1 MENTSTSNIC
11 NFDSIECNG
20 TIRLITHNTKIPK
33 STESIISVGM
43 YLCQI
48 HYNRFI
54 LNEIRNINYNK
65 SCEHPKHDEYKNQSK
80 NTKKKSKKLTLEKVP
95 KRLIEVLGLN
105 EYSEICGMCKY
116 RTDKDPV
123 YLQDKNYKAPIL
135 IKINNLNN
143 NNNLQDE
150 SIEAIQDESIEVIQ
164 DESMEV
170 IQNESMEFIQNKSTE
185 AKQIKTCQHPK
196 HNEYLNQ
203 SKNTNKQFNLRKVP
217 TRLIKVLELD
227 EFAMI
232 CNMCTKRTDKDS
244 QYLEAEKYEAPISRK
259 NNDKNISKIGNH
271 TYLFRKD
278 ILYTGEELQQ
288 FELDYQ
294 EIITQLKISS
304 EIRLSSKIIK
314 MSNILYNNQH
324 RLNLKPIYD
333 PIAFK
338 TMLETADKDLIGFF
352 DELYAGTN
360 PNTKSETTNNN
371 NKKKLVSLCYFLA
384 SINNKYINGIKVDI
398 GSYLETSGASSSSID
413 TLANIGISVTRKTV
427 NRKKNLISNE
437 HQQTVDD
444 YCLQNIENMFI
455 LNIDDY
461 HNIHRRNQPTLLQ
474 THNIYHFVT
483 ILLNTNTKIPK
494 IPFYSL
500 NNFSIHNPKGID
512 SEIIINSIKDNFMD
526 KLGKSYYMQKESWKN
541 FLIED
546 TYENRVELLN
556 IHNYDGR
563 IQNYHELRS
572 MSNSKLI
579 DFILHPLHST
589 KDYIECLDYVFK
601 AFERLENIEENYLNN
616 FIIPVIADWPGQVNI
631 RRAITLRIKKGINS
645 GVPEQVLNLIPMI
658 GPLHVSLN
666 SRETLFQT
674 YHFFFEMLYHN
685 LFGDKK
691 ILSQKPKQTVINLIL
706 HLTYHG
712 WKNIRNIV
720 TKRFGNLKD
729 AEYQMM
735 IDLLDNSIP
744 LTLDIYAILF
754 RSGFFEG
761 YLESTVKIW
770 ILFQRLRR
778 HNYNKAPLMFLSDVF
793 YWTSKNH
800 PIINI
805 LRNNLP
811 IFNDYFVENF
821 HSSLRHQTAE
831 SNSELQIIQK
841 AKIIDAERNNNPFK
855 NSFVNLRN
863 PAKSQIKELK
873 SLEKKVSLFLFSIF
887 DKIYQ
892 NIGNTKQINND
903 RYPKFYLPSFDIEVD
918 VRVLPLGWNTQKIP
932 ADDKFCDADNCLLS
946 NSIDLSNGI
955 VLLCGHSFH
964 KECLSTLYND
974 KCNFCFDYLSSG
986 IKKNIES
993 LNQRLFTSL
1002 RENEIP
1008 LFENE
1013 NNNDDENDEEENIEN
1028 ILERTECDVENQYDI
1043 MYLQWLNYNSI

>member
-1 MENTSTSNIC
+1 MDNTSTFSNIC

-20 TIRLITHNTKIPK
+20 RIKPITYNTKIPK
-33 STESIISVGM
+33 STELIISVG
-43 YLCQI
+43 I
-48 HYNRFI
+48 
-54 LNEIRNINYNK
+54 
-65 SCEHPKHDEYKNQSK
+65 
-80 NTKKKSKKLTLEKVP
+80 
-95 KRLIEVLGLN
+95 LIEVLELN
-105 EYSEICGMCKY
+105 ESSEICSMCRNK
-116 RTDKDPV
+116 TDKDSE
-123 YLQDKNYKAPIL
+123 YLQNEKYKAPIP
-135 IKINNLNN
+135 IKKNNLNDN
-143 NNNLQDE
+143 DNLQDE
-150 SIEAIQDESIEVIQ
+150 SIETIQDELIEAIQDESIEVIQ
-164 DESMEV
+164 NESIEV
-170 IQNESMEFIQNKSTE
+170 IQNESIET
-185 AKQIKTCQHPK
+185 KQIKTCQHPK
-196 HNEYLNQ
+196 HDEYLNQ
-203 SKNTNKQFNLRKVP
+203 SKNTSKQFSLQKVP

-227 EFAMI
+227 ELAMI
-232 CNMCTKRTDKDS
+232 CSMCKKKTDKDS
-244 QYLEAEKYEAPISRK
+244 QYLQTEEYKAPISRK
-259 NNDKNISKIGNH
+259 NNNDNISKIGNH

-288 FELDYQ
+288 FESDYQ
-294 EIITQLKISS
+294 EIMTQLKISS
-304 EIRLSSKIIK
+304 EIKLSSKIIK

-413 TLANIGISVTRKTV
+413 TLANIGVSVTRKTV
-427 NRKKNLISNE
+427 NRKKNFISNE
-437 HQQTVDD
+437 HQQTVDN

-461 HNIHRRNQPTLLQ
+461 HNIYRRNQPTLLQ

-512 SEIIINSIKDNFMD
+512 SGLIINNIKNNFMNQ
-526 KLGKSYYMQKESWKN
+526 LGKSYYMQKELWKN

-546 TYENRVELLN
+546 SYENRVELLN
-556 IHNYDGR
+556 IHNYDG
-563 IQNYHELRS
+563 
-572 MSNSKLI
+572 
-579 DFILHPLHST
+579 
-589 KDYIECLDYVFK
+589 
-601 AFERLENIEENYLNN
+601 
-616 FIIPVIADWPGQVNI
+616 
-631 RRAITLRIKKGINS
+631 
-645 GVPEQVLNLIPMI
+645 
-658 GPLHVSLN
+658 PLHVSLN
-666 SRETLFQT
+666 SREILFQT

-712 WKNIRNIV
+712 WKNIRDIV

-805 LRNNLP
+805 LKNNLP

-887 DKIYQ
+887 DKIHQ

-918 VRVLPLGWNTQKIP
+918 VKVLPLGWNTQKIP
-932 ADDKFCDADNCLLS
+932 ADDKFCDANNCLLS

-964 KECLSTLYND
+964 KECLSTLYDD

-986 IKKNIES
+986 IEKNIKS
-993 LNQRLFTSL
+993 LDQRLSTSL
-1002 RENEIP
+1002 KENEIP
-1008 LFENE
+1008 LFEKE

-1043 MYLQWLNYNSI
+1043 MYQQWLNYNDI

>member
-1 MENTSTSNIC
+1 MENTFIPSNIC

-20 TIRLITHNTKIPK
+20 IIRLITHNTKLPK

-54 LNEIRNINYNK
+54 LNKIRNINYNK
-65 SCEHPKHDEYKNQSK
+65 SCEHPKHDDYKNQSK

-105 EYSEICGMCKY
+105 ESSEICSMCKY
-116 RTDKDPV
+116 RTDKDPE
-123 YLQDKNYKAPIL
+123 YLQDKNYKAPIP
-135 IKINNLNN
+135 IKTNNLND

-150 SIEAIQDESIEVIQ
+150 SIEAIQDESIETIQDESIEAIQ
-164 DESMEV
+164 DESME
-170 IQNESMEFIQNKSTE
+170 FIQDELIET
-185 AKQIKTCQHPK
+185 KQIRTCQHPK
-196 HNEYLNQ
+196 HDEY

-217 TRLIKVLELD
+217 TRLIKVLKLD

-232 CNMCTKRTDKDS
+232 CNICAKRTDKDS
-244 QYLEAEKYEAPISRK
+244 QYLQNKEYEAPISRK
-259 NNDKNISKIGNH
+259 NNDNNISKIGNH

-288 FELDYQ
+288 FESDYQ
-294 EIITQLKISS
+294 KIVAQLEISN
-304 EIRLSSKIIK
+304 EIKLSSKIIK

-333 PIAFK
+333 PTIFK

-360 PNTKSETTNNN
+360 PSTKSEKTNEN

-398 GSYLETSGASSSSID
+398 GSYLQTSGASSSSID

-427 NRKKNLISNE
+427 NYKKNLISNE
-437 HQQTVDD
+437 HQQSVND

-483 ILLNTNTKIPK
+483 ILLNTNTKIPR

-512 SEIIINSIKDNFMD
+512 SELIINSIKNNFID
-526 KLGKSYYMQKESWKN
+526 QLGKSYYMQKESWKN

-546 TYENRVELLN
+546 SYENRVELLN

-572 MSNSKLI
+572 MSNSKLV

-589 KDYIECLDYVFK
+589 KDYIECLDHVFK
-601 AFERLENIEENYLNN
+601 AFERLENISEENYLNN
-616 FIIPVIADWPGQVNI
+616 FVIPVIADWPGQVNI
-631 RRAITLRIKKGINS
+631 RRAIILRIKKGINS
-645 GVPEQVLNLIPMI
+645 GIPEQVLNLIPMI

-712 WKNIRNIV
+712 WKNIRDIV
-720 TKRFGNLKD
+720 IKRFGNLKD

-744 LTLDIYAILF
+744 LTLDIYAVLF
-754 RSGFFEG
+754 RSGFFKG
-761 YLESTVKIW
+761 YLESVVKIW
-770 ILFQRLRR
+770 VLFQRLRR
-778 HNYNKAPLMFLSDVF
+778 HNYNKAPLIFLSDVF
-793 YWTSKNH
+793 YWTLKEH

-841 AKIIDAERNNNPFK
+841 AKIIDAERNNNSFE
-855 NSFVNLRN
+855 NSFINLRN

-892 NIGNTKQINND
+892 NIGNTKQINNNK
-903 RYPKFYLPSFDIEVD
+903 YPRFYLPSFDIEVD
-918 VRVLPLGWNTQKIP
+918 VKVLPLGWNTQKIP
-932 ADDKFCDADNCLLS
+932 ADNKFCDADNCLLP
-946 NSIDLSNGI
+946 NNMDLSNGI
-955 VLLCGHSFH
+955 VLICGHSFH
-964 KECLSTLYND
+964 QECLNILYNN
-974 KCNFCFDYLSSG
+974 KCNHCFIYLSTEIERN
-986 IKKNIES
+986 IKS
-993 LNQRLFTSL
+993 LDKRLSAPL
-1002 RENEIP
+1002 KENETL
-1008 LFENE
+1008 LFEDE
-1013 NNNDDENDEEENIEN
+1013 NNNVEENDDNENIEN
-1028 ILERTECDVENQYDI
+1028 ILERTECDVENQYNI
-1043 MYLQWLNYNSI
+1043 IYQQWLNYN

>member
-1 MENTSTSNIC
+1 MDNTSTFSNIC

-20 TIRLITHNTKIPK
+20 RIKPITYNTKIPK
-33 STESIISVGM
+33 STELIISVGM

-48 HYNRFI
+48 HYNQFI
-54 LNEIRNINYNK
+54 LNETRNINYNK

-80 NTKKKSKKLTLEKVP
+80 NTKKKSSKLNLKKVP
-95 KRLIEVLGLN
+95 KRLIEVLELN
-105 EYSEICGMCKY
+105 ESSEICSMCRNK
-116 RTDKDPV
+116 TDKDSE
-123 YLQDKNYKAPIL
+123 YLQNEKYKAPIP
-135 IKINNLNN
+135 IKKNNLNDN
-143 NNNLQDE
+143 DNLQDE
-150 SIEAIQDESIEVIQ
+150 SIETIQDELIEAIQDELIEVIQNESIEVIQ
-164 DESMEV
+164 
-170 IQNESMEFIQNKSTE
+170 NESIET
-185 AKQIKTCQHPK
+185 KQIKTCQHPK
-196 HNEYLNQ
+196 HDEYLNQ
-203 SKNTNKQFNLRKVP
+203 SKNTSKQF
-217 TRLIKVLELD
+217 
-227 EFAMI
+227 I
-232 CNMCTKRTDKDS
+232 CVKKKTDKDS
-244 QYLEAEKYEAPISRK
+244 QYLQTEEYKAPISRK
-259 NNDKNISKIGNH
+259 NNNDNISKIGNH

-288 FELDYQ
+288 FESDYQ
-294 EIITQLKISS
+294 EIMTQLKISS
-304 EIRLSSKIIK
+304 EIKLSSKIIK

-413 TLANIGISVTRKTV
+413 TLANIGVSVTRKTV
-427 NRKKNLISNE
+427 NRKKNFISNE
-437 HQQTVDD
+437 HQQTVDN

-461 HNIHRRNQPTLLQ
+461 HNIHRR
-474 THNIYHFVT
+474 
-483 ILLNTNTKIPK
+483 
-494 IPFYSL
+494 
-500 NNFSIHNPKGID
+500 
-512 SEIIINSIKDNFMD
+512 
-526 KLGKSYYMQKESWKN
+526 KSYYMQKELWKN

-546 TYENRVELLN
+546 SYENRVELLN

-572 MSNSKLI
+572 MSNSKLV

-666 SRETLFQT
+666 SREILFQT

-712 WKNIRNIV
+712 WKNIRDIV

-805 LRNNLP
+805 LKNNLP

-887 DKIYQ
+887 DKIHQ

-918 VRVLPLGWNTQKIP
+918 VKVLPLGWNTQKIP
-932 ADDKFCDADNCLLS
+932 ADDKFCDANNCLLS

-964 KECLSTLYND
+964 KECLSTLYDD

-986 IKKNIES
+986 IEKNIKS
-993 LNQRLFTSL
+993 LDQRLSTSL
-1002 RENEIP
+1002 KENEIP
-1008 LFENE
+1008 LFEKE

-1043 MYLQWLNYNSI
+1043 MYQQWLNYNDI

>member
-1 MENTSTSNIC
+1 MDNTSTFSNIC

-20 TIRLITHNTKIPK
+20 RIKPITYNTKIPK
-33 STESIISVGM
+33 STELIISVGM

-48 HYNRFI
+48 HYNQFI
-54 LNEIRNINYNK
+54 LNETRNINYNK

-80 NTKKKSKKLTLEKVP
+80 NTKKKSSKLNLKKVP
-95 KRLIEVLGLN
+95 KRLIEVLELN
-105 EYSEICGMCKY
+105 ESSEICSMCRNK
-116 RTDKDPV
+116 TDKDSE
-123 YLQDKNYKAPIL
+123 YLQNEKYKAPIP
-135 IKINNLNN
+135 IKKNNLNDN
-143 NNNLQDE
+143 DNLQDE
-150 SIEAIQDESIEVIQ
+150 SIETIQDELIEAIQDESIEVIQ
-164 DESMEV
+164 NESIEV
-170 IQNESMEFIQNKSTE
+170 IQNESIET
-185 AKQIKTCQHPK
+185 KQIKTCQHPK
-196 HNEYLNQ
+196 HDEYLNQ
-203 SKNTNKQFNLRKVP
+203 SKNTSKQFSLQKVP

-227 EFAMI
+227 ELAMI
-232 CNMCTKRTDKDS
+232 CR
-244 QYLEAEKYEAPISRK
+244 
-259 NNDKNISKIGNH
+259 NH

-288 FELDYQ
+288 FESDYQ
-294 EIITQLKISS
+294 EIMTQLKISS
-304 EIRLSSKIIK
+304 EIKLSSKIIK

-333 PIAFK
+333 PIAF
-338 TMLETADKDLIGFF
+338 ETI
-352 DELYAGTN
+352 
-360 PNTKSETTNNN
+360 
-371 NKKKLVSLCYFLA
+371 
-384 SINNKYINGIKVDI
+384 INNKYINGIKVDI

-413 TLANIGISVTRKTV
+413 TLANIGVSVTRKTV
-427 NRKKNLISNE
+427 NRKKNFISNE
-437 HQQTVDD
+437 HQQTVDN

-512 SEIIINSIKDNFMD
+512 SGLIINNIKNNFMNQ
-526 KLGKSYYMQKESWKN
+526 LGKSYYMQKELWKN

-546 TYENRVELLN
+546 SYENRVELLN

-572 MSNSKLI
+572 MSNSKLV

-666 SRETLFQT
+666 SREILFQT

-712 WKNIRNIV
+712 WKNIRDIV

-805 LRNNLP
+805 LKNNLP

-918 VRVLPLGWNTQKIP
+918 VKVLPLGWNTQKIP
-932 ADDKFCDADNCLLS
+932 ADDKFCDANNCLLS

-964 KECLSTLYND
+964 KECLSTLYDD

-986 IKKNIES
+986 IEKNIKS
-993 LNQRLFTSL
+993 LDQRLSTSL
-1002 RENEIP
+1002 KENEIP
-1008 LFENE
+1008 LFEKE
-1013 NNNDDENDEEENIEN
+1013 NNNDDENDEKENIEN

-1043 MYLQWLNYNSI
+1043 IYQQWLNYNDI

>member
-1 MENTSTSNIC
+1 MDNTSTFSNIC
-11 NFDSIECNG
+11 NFDSIEF
-20 TIRLITHNTKIPK
+20 
-33 STESIISVGM
+33 GM

-48 HYNRFI
+48 HYNQFI
-54 LNEIRNINYNK
+54 LNETRNINYNK

-80 NTKKKSKKLTLEKVP
+80 NTKKKSSKLNLKKVP
-95 KRLIEVLGLN
+95 KRLIEVLELN
-105 EYSEICGMCKY
+105 ESSEICSMCRNK
-116 RTDKDPV
+116 TDKDSE
-123 YLQDKNYKAPIL
+123 YLQNEKYKAPIP
-135 IKINNLNN
+135 IKKNNLNDN
-143 NNNLQDE
+143 DNLQDKSIE
-150 SIEAIQDESIEVIQ
+150 TIQDELIEAIQDESIEVIQ
-164 DESMEV
+164 NESIEV
-170 IQNESMEFIQNKSTE
+170 IQNESIET
-185 AKQIKTCQHPK
+185 KQIKTCQHPK
-196 HNEYLNQ
+196 HDEYLNQ
-203 SKNTNKQFNLRKVP
+203 SKNTSKQFSLQKVP

-227 EFAMI
+227 ELAMI
-232 CNMCTKRTDKDS
+232 CR
-244 QYLEAEKYEAPISRK
+244 
-259 NNDKNISKIGNH
+259 NH

-278 ILYTGEELQQ
+278 ILYTGDELQQ
-288 FELDYQ
+288 FESDYQ
-294 EIITQLKISS
+294 EIMTQLKIS
-304 EIRLSSKIIK
+304 
-314 MSNILYNNQH
+314 
-324 RLNLKPIYD
+324 
-333 PIAFK
+333 
-338 TMLETADKDLIGFF
+338 TDKDLIGFF

-413 TLANIGISVTRKTV
+413 TLANIGVSVTRKTM
-427 NRKKNLISNE
+427 I
-437 HQQTVDD
+437 T
-444 YCLQNIENMFI
+444 IIFI
-455 LNIDDY
+455 GVI
-461 HNIHRRNQPTLLQ
+461 NQHSLQ

-512 SEIIINSIKDNFMD
+512 SGLIINNIKNNFMNQ
-526 KLGKSYYMQKESWKN
+526 LV
-541 FLIED
+541 L
-546 TYENRVELLN
+546 
-556 IHNYDGR
+556 
-563 IQNYHELRS
+563 
-572 MSNSKLI
+572 
-579 DFILHPLHST
+579 

-616 FIIPVIADWPGQVNI
+616 FIIPVIADWRDKFHFIFKQQRNTISNI
-631 RRAITLRIKKGINS
+631 SFL
-645 GVPEQVLNLIPMI
+645 
-658 GPLHVSLN
+658 
-666 SRETLFQT
+666 
-674 YHFFFEMLYHN
+674 FEMLYHN

-712 WKNIRNIV
+712 WKNIRDIV

-778 HNYNKAPLMFLSDVF
+778 HNYNKASLMFLSDVF

-805 LRNNLP
+805 LKNNLP

-831 SNSELQIIQK
+831 SNSEC
-841 AKIIDAERNNNPFK
+841 
-855 NSFVNLRN
+855 
-863 PAKSQIKELK
+863 QIKELK

-887 DKIYQ
+887 DKIHQ

-918 VRVLPLGWNTQKIP
+918 SLDQR
-932 ADDKFCDADNCLLS
+932 
-946 NSIDLSNGI
+946 
-955 VLLCGHSFH
+955 
-964 KECLSTLYND
+964 LST
-974 KCNFCFDYLSSG
+974 
-986 IKKNIES
+986 S
-993 LNQRLFTSL
+993 LK
-1002 RENEIP
+1002 ENEIP
-1008 LFENE
+1008 LFEKE

-1028 ILERTECDVENQYDI
+1028 ILERIECDVENQYDI
-1043 MYLQWLNYNSI
+1043 MYQQWLNYNDI

>member
-1 MENTSTSNIC
+1 METTSTPSNIC
-11 NFDSIECNG
+11 NFNSIECNG
-20 TIRLITHNTKIPK
+20 RLKLITHNIEIPK

-48 HYNRFI
+48 HYNQFI

-95 KRLIEVLGLN
+95 KRLIEVLELN
-105 EYSEICGMCKY
+105 ESSEICGMCKY
-116 RTDKDPV
+116 RTDKDPE
-123 YLQDKNYKAPIL
+123 YLQDKNYKAPIP
-135 IKINNLNN
+135 IKINNSNN
-143 NNNLQDE
+143 NNNLQNE
-150 SIEAIQDESIEVIQ
+150 SIEAIQDESTEIIQ
-164 DESMEV
+164 DESMEAIQDELIEF
-170 IQNESMEFIQNKSTE
+170 IQNESIETKKI
-185 AKQIKTCQHPK
+185 ITCQHPK

-203 SKNTNKQFNLRKVP
+203 SRNTNKQFNLRKVP

-232 CNMCTKRTDKDS
+232 CNMCTKRTDNDS
-244 QYLEAEKYEAPISRK
+244 QYLEAEEYKAPISRK
-259 NNDKNISKIGNH
+259 NDDKNISKIGNH

-278 ILYTGEELQQ
+278 ILYTEEELQQ
-288 FELDYQ
+288 FESDYQ

-304 EIRLSSKIIK
+304 EIKLSSKIIK
-314 MSNILYNNQH
+314 MSNVLYHNQY
-324 RLNLKPIYD
+324 RLNQKPIYD
-333 PIAFK
+333 PVAFK
-338 TMLETADKDLIGFF
+338 TMLETVDKDLIGFF

-360 PNTKSETTNNN
+360 PNTKSEITNNN

-413 TLANIGISVTRKTV
+413 TLANLGVSVTRKTV

-483 ILLNTNTKIPK
+483 ILLNTNAKIPR

-512 SEIIINSIKDNFMD
+512 SELIINSIKNNFMD
-526 KLGKSYYMQKESWKN
+526 QLGKSYHIQKESWKN

-546 TYENRVELLN
+546 SYENRVELLN

-563 IQNYHELRS
+563 IQKYHELRS
-572 MSNSKLI
+572 MSNSKLV

-589 KDYIECLDYVFK
+589 KDYIECLNHVFK

-616 FIIPVIADWPGQVNI
+616 FVIPVIADWPGQVNI

-645 GVPEQVLNLIPMI
+645 GVPEEVLNLIPMI

-712 WKNIRNIV
+712 
-720 TKRFGNLKD
+720 
-729 AEYQMM
+729 
-735 IDLLDNSIP
+735 
-744 LTLDIYAILF
+744 
-754 RSGFFEG
+754 
-761 YLESTVKIW
+761 
-770 ILFQRLRR
+770 
-778 HNYNKAPLMFLSDVF
+778 
-793 YWTSKNH
+793 
-800 PIINI
+800 
-805 LRNNLP
+805 
-811 IFNDYFVENF
+811 
-821 HSSLRHQTAE
+821 
-831 SNSELQIIQK
+831 
-841 AKIIDAERNNNPFK
+841 
-855 NSFVNLRN
+855 
-863 PAKSQIKELK
+863 
-873 SLEKKVSLFLFSIF
+873 
-887 DKIYQ
+887 
-892 NIGNTKQINND
+892 
-903 RYPKFYLPSFDIEVD
+903 
-918 VRVLPLGWNTQKIP
+918 
-932 ADDKFCDADNCLLS
+932 
-946 NSIDLSNGI
+946 
-955 VLLCGHSFH
+955 
-964 KECLSTLYND
+964 
-974 KCNFCFDYLSSG
+974 
-986 IKKNIES
+986 
-993 LNQRLFTSL
+993 
-1002 RENEIP
+1002 
-1008 LFENE
+1008 
-1013 NNNDDENDEEENIEN
+1013 
-1028 ILERTECDVENQYDI
+1028 
-1043 MYLQWLNYNSI
+1043 

>member
-1 MENTSTSNIC
+1 MDNTSTFSNIC

-20 TIRLITHNTKIPK
+20 RIKPITYNTKIPK
-33 STESIISVGM
+33 STELIISVGM

-48 HYNRFI
+48 HYNQFI
-54 LNEIRNINYNK
+54 LNETRNINYNK

-80 NTKKKSKKLTLEKVP
+80 NTKKKSSKLNLKKVP
-95 KRLIEVLGLN
+95 KRLIEVLELN
-105 EYSEICGMCKY
+105 ESSEICSMCRNK
-116 RTDKDPV
+116 TDKDSE
-123 YLQDKNYKAPIL
+123 YLQNEKYKAPIP
-135 IKINNLNN
+135 IKKNNLNDN
-143 NNNLQDE
+143 DNLQDE
-150 SIEAIQDESIEVIQ
+150 SIETIQDELIEAIQDESIEVIQ
-164 DESMEV
+164 NESIEV
-170 IQNESMEFIQNKSTE
+170 IQNESIET
-185 AKQIKTCQHPK
+185 KQIKTCQHPK
-196 HNEYLNQ
+196 HDEYLNQ
-203 SKNTNKQFNLRKVP
+203 SKNTSKQFSLQKVP

-227 EFAMI
+227 ELAMI
-232 CNMCTKRTDKDS
+232 CSMCKKKTDKDS
-244 QYLEAEKYEAPISRK
+244 QYLQTEEYKAPISRK
-259 NNDKNISKIGNH
+259 NNNDNISKIGNH

-288 FELDYQ
+288 FESDYQ
-294 EIITQLKISS
+294 EIMTQLKISS
-304 EIRLSSKIIK
+304 EIKLSSKIIK

-413 TLANIGISVTRKTV
+413 TLANIGVSVTRKTV
-427 NRKKNLISNE
+427 NRKKNFISNE
-437 HQQTVDD
+437 HQQTVDN

-512 SEIIINSIKDNFMD
+512 SGLIINNIKNNFMNQ
-526 KLGKSYYMQKESWKN
+526 LGKSYYMQKELWKN

-546 TYENRVELLN
+546 SYENRVELLN
-556 IHNYDGR
+556 IHNYDG
-563 IQNYHELRS
+563 
-572 MSNSKLI
+572 
-579 DFILHPLHST
+579 
-589 KDYIECLDYVFK
+589 
-601 AFERLENIEENYLNN
+601 
-616 FIIPVIADWPGQVNI
+616 
-631 RRAITLRIKKGINS
+631 
-645 GVPEQVLNLIPMI
+645 
-658 GPLHVSLN
+658 PLHVSLN
-666 SRETLFQT
+666 SREILFQT

-712 WKNIRNIV
+712 WKNIRDIV

-778 HNYNKAPLMFLSDVF
+778 HNYNKASLMFLSDVF

-805 LRNNLP
+805 LKNNLP

-841 AKIIDAERNNNPFK
+841 AKIIDAERNNNSFK

-887 DKIYQ
+887 DKIHQ

-918 VRVLPLGWNTQKIP
+918 VKVLPLGWNTQKIP
-932 ADDKFCDADNCLLS
+932 ADDKFCDANNCLLS

-964 KECLSTLYND
+964 KECLSTLYDD

-986 IKKNIES
+986 IEKNIKS
-993 LNQRLFTSL
+993 LDQRLSTSL
-1002 RENEIP
+1002 KENEIP
-1008 LFENE
+1008 LFEKE

-1028 ILERTECDVENQYDI
+1028 ILERIECDVENQYDI
-1043 MYLQWLNYNSI
+1043 MYQQWLNYNDI

>member
-1 MENTSTSNIC
+1 MDNTSTFSNIC

-20 TIRLITHNTKIPK
+20 RIKPITYNTKIPK
-33 STESIISVGM
+33 STELIISVGM

-48 HYNRFI
+48 HYNQFI
-54 LNEIRNINYNK
+54 LNETRNINYNK

-80 NTKKKSKKLTLEKVP
+80 NTKKNQANLIL
-95 KRLIEVLGLN
+95 KR
-105 EYSEICGMCKY
+105 
-116 RTDKDPV
+116 
-123 YLQDKNYKAPIL
+123 
-135 IKINNLNN
+135 
-143 NNNLQDE
+143 
-150 SIEAIQDESIEVIQ
+150 AIQDESIEVIQ
-164 DESMEV
+164 NESIEV
-170 IQNESMEFIQNKSTE
+170 IQNESIET
-185 AKQIKTCQHPK
+185 KQIKTCQHPK
-196 HNEYLNQ
+196 HDEYLNQ
-203 SKNTNKQFNLRKVP
+203 SKNTSKQFSLQKVP

-227 EFAMI
+227 EA
-232 CNMCTKRTDKDS
+232 CNDL
-244 QYLEAEKYEAPISRK
+244 Q
-259 NNDKNISKIGNH
+259 
-271 TYLFRKD
+271 KD

-288 FELDYQ
+288 FESDYQ
-294 EIITQLKISS
+294 EIMTQLKISS
-304 EIRLSSKIIK
+304 EIKLSSKIIK

-398 GSYLETSGASSSSID
+398 GSYLETSGASSSID
-413 TLANIGISVTRKTV
+413 TLANIGVSVTRKTV
-427 NRKKNLISNE
+427 NRKKNFISNE
-437 HQQTVDD
+437 HQQTVDN

-461 HNIHRRNQPTLLQ
+461 HNIHVVINQHRIDSGLIIN
-474 THNIYHFVT
+474 NI
-483 ILLNTNTKIPK
+483 K
-494 IPFYSL
+494 
-500 NNFSIHNPKGID
+500 NNFMNQ
-512 SEIIINSIKDNFMD
+512 
-526 KLGKSYYMQKESWKN
+526 LGKSYYMQKELWKN

-546 TYENRVELLN
+546 SYENRVELLN
-556 IHNYDGR
+556 IHNYDV
-563 IQNYHELRS
+563 L
-572 MSNSKLI
+572 
-579 DFILHPLHST
+579 
-589 KDYIECLDYVFK
+589 KDYIECLDFVFK

-616 FIIPVIADWPGQVNI
+616 FIIPVIADWQ
-631 RRAITLRIKKGINS
+631 
-645 GVPEQVLNLIPMI
+645 
-658 GPLHVSLN
+658 
-666 SRETLFQT
+666 
-674 YHFFFEMLYHN
+674 
-685 LFGDKK
+685 DK
-691 ILSQKPKQTVINLIL
+691 
-706 HLTYHG
+706 
-712 WKNIRNIV
+712 
-720 TKRFGNLKD
+720 FGNLKD

-805 LRNNLP
+805 LKNNLP

-855 NSFVNLRN
+855 NSF
-863 PAKSQIKELK
+863 IH
-873 SLEKKVSLFLFSIF
+873 
-887 DKIYQ
+887 Q

-918 VRVLPLGWNTQKIP
+918 VKMLPLGWNTQKIP
-932 ADDKFCDADNCLLS
+932 ADDKFCDANNCLLS

-964 KECLSTLYND
+964 KECLSTLYDD

-986 IKKNIES
+986 IEKNIKS
-993 LNQRLFTSL
+993 LDQRLSTSL
-1002 RENEIP
+1002 KENEIP
-1008 LFENE
+1008 LFEKE

-1043 MYLQWLNYNSI
+1043 MYQAMVKL

>member
-1 MENTSTSNIC
+1 MDNTSTFSNIC

-20 TIRLITHNTKIPK
+20 RIKPITYNTKIPK
-33 STESIISVGM
+33 STELIISVGM

-48 HYNRFI
+48 HYNQFI
-54 LNEIRNINYNK
+54 LNETRNINYNK

-80 NTKKKSKKLTLEKVP
+80 NTKKKSSKLNLKKVP
-95 KRLIEVLGLN
+95 KRLIEVLELN
-105 EYSEICGMCKY
+105 ESSEICSMCRNK
-116 RTDKDPV
+116 TDKDSE
-123 YLQDKNYKAPIL
+123 YLQNEKYKAPIP
-135 IKINNLNN
+135 IKKNNLNDN
-143 NNNLQDE
+143 DNLQDE
-150 SIEAIQDESIEVIQ
+150 SIETIQDELIEAIQDESIEVIQ
-164 DESMEV
+164 NESIEV
-170 IQNESMEFIQNKSTE
+170 IQNESIET
-185 AKQIKTCQHPK
+185 KQIKTCQHPK
-196 HNEYLNQ
+196 HDEYLNQ
-203 SKNTNKQFNLRKVP
+203 SKNTSKQFSLQKVP

-227 EFAMI
+227 ELAMI
-232 CNMCTKRTDKDS
+232 CSMCKKRTDKDS
-244 QYLEAEKYEAPISRK
+244 QYLQTEEYKAPISRK
-259 NNDKNISKIGNH
+259 NNNDNISKIGNH

-288 FELDYQ
+288 FESDYQ
-294 EIITQLKISS
+294 EIMTQLKISS
-304 EIRLSSKIIK
+304 EIKLSSKIIK

-413 TLANIGISVTRKTV
+413 TLANIGVSVTRKTV
-427 NRKKNLISNE
+427 NRKKNFISNE
-437 HQQTVDD
+437 HQQTVDN

-512 SEIIINSIKDNFMD
+512 SGLIINNIKNNFMNQ
-526 KLGKSYYMQKESWKN
+526 LGKSYYMQKELWKN

-546 TYENRVELLN
+546 SYENRVELLN

-572 MSNSKLI
+572 MSNSKLV

-645 GVPEQVLNLIPMI
+645 GVSEQVLNLIPMI
-658 GPLHVSLN
+658 
-666 SRETLFQT
+666 
-674 YHFFFEMLYHN
+674 
-685 LFGDKK
+685 
-691 ILSQKPKQTVINLIL
+691 VINLIL

-712 WKNIRNIV
+712 WKNIRDIV

-778 HNYNKAPLMFLSDVF
+778 HNYNKAPLMFLSI
-793 YWTSKNH
+793 KQQN
-800 PIINI
+800 
-805 LRNNLP
+805 
-811 IFNDYFVENF
+811 
-821 HSSLRHQTAE
+821 
-831 SNSELQIIQK
+831 QIQSYK
-841 AKIIDAERNNNPFK
+841 LYKKQKIIDAERNNNPFK

-918 VRVLPLGWNTQKIP
+918 VKVLPLGWNTQKIP
-932 ADDKFCDADNCLLS
+932 ADDKFCDANNCLLS

-964 KECLSTLYND
+964 KECLSTLYDD

-986 IKKNIES
+986 IEKNIKS
-993 LNQRLFTSL
+993 LDQRLSTL
-1002 RENEIP
+1002 LKENEIP
-1008 LFENE
+1008 LFEKE

-1043 MYLQWLNYNSI
+1043 IYQQWLNYNDI

>member
-1 MENTSTSNIC
+1 MI
-11 NFDSIECNG
+11 
-20 TIRLITHNTKIPK
+20 TII
-33 STESIISVGM
+33 
-43 YLCQI
+43 
-48 HYNRFI
+48 FI
-54 LNEIRNINYNK
+54 
-65 SCEHPKHDEYKNQSK
+65 
-80 NTKKKSKKLTLEKVP
+80 
-95 KRLIEVLGLN
+95 G
-105 EYSEICGMCKY
+105 
-116 RTDKDPV
+116 
-123 YLQDKNYKAPIL
+123 
-135 IKINNLNN
+135 
-143 NNNLQDE
+143 
-150 SIEAIQDESIEVIQ
+150 VI
-164 DESMEV
+164 
-170 IQNESMEFIQNKSTE
+170 
-185 AKQIKTCQHPK
+185 
-196 HNEYLNQ
+196 
-203 SKNTNKQFNLRKVP
+203 
-217 TRLIKVLELD
+217 
-227 EFAMI
+227 
-232 CNMCTKRTDKDS
+232 
-244 QYLEAEKYEAPISRK
+244 
-259 NNDKNISKIGNH
+259 
-271 TYLFRKD
+271 
-278 ILYTGEELQQ
+278 
-288 FELDYQ
+288 
-294 EIITQLKISS
+294 
-304 EIRLSSKIIK
+304 
-314 MSNILYNNQH
+314 NQH
-324 RLNLKPIYD
+324 
-333 PIAFK
+333 
-338 TMLETADKDLIGFF
+338 
-352 DELYAGTN
+352 
-360 PNTKSETTNNN
+360 S
-371 NKKKLVSLCYFLA
+371 
-384 SINNKYINGIKVDI
+384 
-398 GSYLETSGASSSSID
+398 
-413 TLANIGISVTRKTV
+413 
-427 NRKKNLISNE
+427 
-437 HQQTVDD
+437 
-444 YCLQNIENMFI
+444 
-455 LNIDDY
+455 
-461 HNIHRRNQPTLLQ
+461 LQ

-483 ILLNTNTKIPK
+483 ILLNTNTKISK

-512 SEIIINSIKDNFMD
+512 SGLIINNIKNNFMNQ
-526 KLGKSYYMQKESWKN
+526 LGKSYYMQKELWKN

-546 TYENRVELLN
+546 SYENRVELLN
-556 IHNYDGR
+556 IHNYD
-563 IQNYHELRS
+563 
-572 MSNSKLI
+572 
-579 DFILHPLHST
+579 
-589 KDYIECLDYVFK
+589 DYVFK

-658 GPLHVSLN
+658 
-666 SRETLFQT
+666 
-674 YHFFFEMLYHN
+674 
-685 LFGDKK
+685 
-691 ILSQKPKQTVINLIL
+691 VINLIL

-712 WKNIRNIV
+712 WKNIRDIV

-805 LRNNLP
+805 LKNNLP

-841 AKIIDAERNNNPFK
+841 AKIIDAEKNNNPFK

-887 DKIYQ
+887 DKIHQ

-918 VRVLPLGWNTQKIP
+918 VEVLPCIIHKKYQR
-932 ADDKFCDADNCLLS
+932 DDKFCDANNCLLS

-964 KECLSTLYND
+964 KECLSTLYDD

-986 IKKNIES
+986 IEKNIKS
-993 LNQRLFTSL
+993 LDQRLSTSL
-1002 RENEIP
+1002 KENEIP
-1008 LFENE
+1008 LFEKE

-1043 MYLQWLNYNSI
+1043 MYQQWLNYNDI